1 MKRRGAAAQ
10 AVPRAGA
17 WPAAR
22 RLAVAL
28 CIAAGAAA
36 LPASAQSAAASADE
50 VKAAYLYRFIGYVEW
65 PPRVF
70 TSAQSPIVIGVV
82 GADAVLADLDGLVKG
97 RTAEGR
103 PVSVR
108 ELARDAPLEGIHVLF
123 ISKDVIAPRSWL
135 QRARENSVLVV
146 TESPQGLAGGG
157 VLNFVLADHRV
168 RFEAS
173 LAAAEQS
180 GLKLSSRLLAVA
192 SRVVTER

>member
-1 MKRRGAAAQ
+1 MKRRCAD
-10 AVPRAGA
+10 AGV

-22 RLAVAL
+22 HLAVAL
-28 CIAAGAAA
+28 CIVAGAAA
-36 LPASAQSAAASADE
+36 MPASAQSAAASADE
-50 VKAAYLYRFIGYVEW
+50 VKAAYLYRFIGYVDW

-70 TSAQSPIVIGVV
+70 SSAQSPIVIGIV

-103 PVSVR
+103 PVEVR
-108 ELARDAPLEGIHVLF
+108 ELLPGAPLDGIHLLF
-123 ISKDVIAPRSWL
+123 ISKDIIAPRSWL
-135 QRARENSVLVV
+135 QHARQNSVLVV

-157 VLNFVLADHRV
+157 VLNFVLAEHRV

-173 LAAAEQS
+173 LTAAEQS

-192 SRVVTER
+192 SRVMTDP

>member
-1 MKRRGAAAQ
+1 MMR
-10 AVPRAGA
+10 RAGSA
-17 WPAAR
+17 GLAAR

-28 CIAAGAAA
+28 AIAAGVAA
-36 LPASAQSAAASADE
+36 LPAAAQPAASADE

-70 TSAQSPIVIGVV
+70 ATRESPISIAVV
-82 GADAVLADLDGLVKG
+82 GADAVRADLDSLVKG

-103 PVSVR
+103 PVEVH
-108 ELARDAPLEGIHVLF
+108 ELLPGAPLDGVHLLF
-123 ISKDVIAPRSWL
+123 ISRDVIAPRAWL
-135 QRARENSVLVV
+135 QEARDNAVLVV

-157 VLNFVLADHRV
+157 ILNFVLTEQRV

-173 LAAAEQS
+173 LPAAERS

-192 SRVVTER
+192 SRVVTDR

>member
-173 LAAAEQS
+173 VAAAEQS